1 MSSGESP
8 STTSIGSPKQ
18 LHNSITARGVGHLER
33 PPDGAVE
40 FPVLELADRQ
50 I

>member
-18 LHNSITARGVGHLER
+18 LHSSMTARASVTSR
-33 PPDGAVE
+33 C
-40 FPVLELADRQ
+40 RQ
-50 I
+50 MAP